1 MTAYYFLR
9 NDFEELA
16 RQILAIDGR
25 IREIGHEMGA
35 SCEEGAETYHDNF
48 AYEDG
53 ERQQYMWSTRLKE
66 LLSVKNLARI
76 VASDPEPERVSIG
89 CSVTVLDLDADA
101 EKEFAIGSYMNYR
114 DDVVS
119 YAAPLAR
126 LLMGGTVGDCRVGT
140 IAGKE
145 RHFEI
150 ISIGNS
156 R

>member
-1 MTAYYFLR
+1 MATYYFLQ
-9 NDFEELA
+9 NDFEALA
-16 RQILAIDGR
+16 RQIRAIDGR
-25 IREIGHEMGA
+25 IKEIGQEMGA

-53 ERQQYMWSTRLKE
+53 ERQQYMWSHRLKE
-66 LLSVKNLARI
+66 LLTVKNLARI
-76 VASDPEPERVSIG
+76 VASEQKPERVSIG

-126 LLMGGTVGDCRVGT
+126 LLMGGKVGEYKVGT

-150 ISIGNS
+150 ISIGSN